1 MQLANTFHRKIVSLP
16 TSGCRGGCWGGCGCG
31 CHGGNIPCGQVLR
44 AIGRD
49 LRPGACAAIGSS
61 AFRRMFKLLDTD
73 VLRLLLECSEGSSVS
88 LFAEFS
94 WDRAVDISKN
104 INTCV

>member
-1 MQLANTFHRKIVSLP
+1 MGLSAEGGGSQ
-16 TSGCRGGCWGGCGCG
+16 GGCWGCSGCGC
-31 CHGGNIPCGQVLR
+31 CGGDIPCGQVLR

-49 LRPGACAAIGSS
+49 LRPAFGAAIDSS

-88 LFAEFS
+88 LFVEFS

>member
-1 MQLANTFHRKIVSLP
+1 MGRRSSDFMNR
-16 TSGCRGGCWGGCGCG
+16 
-31 CHGGNIPCGQVLR
+31 VLH

-49 LRPGACAAIGSS
+49 LKPAAGAAIGSS
-61 AFRRMFKLLDTD
+61 AIRRMFKLLDTD

-104 INTCV
+104 INICV